1 MTLHD
6 PAAGHLSGGRDL
18 AAAEAALRSL
28 RHPRVADLTDDDGP
42 RPVLPLADEAWFYE
56 MLLVRFASLCPDD
69 TQGWR
74 DRLDVLLDEACAL
87 PAGGSWHVGDAFAQ
101 GADAEGADLL
111 GAAMLAH
118 LLRVRRPDAAAAERF
133 VGQALEGCAR
143 SLPAA
148 DRLSPLYALCLAH
161 NLDEMGEHAM
171 ARALPVPVTA
181 DEAAAGLTGPVRLL
195 TQAYFH
201 THAVLFAFG
210 TFRRTT
216 ADPRQLRRNLHFLRT
231 HAPTFE
237 RYGWADL
244 CAESALCLSLCGARD
259 EDFHRL
265 VATLRRLQRPEGDWN
280 HPRIDARQAR
290 HSTMLAALALL
301 ESARASAAAPHAV
314 VTAERG

>member
-1 MTLHD
+1 MTLRE
-6 PAAGHLSGGRDL
+6 PAAGRAPGARDL
-18 AAAEAALRSL
+18 AAASAALRSL
-28 RHPRVADLTDDDGP
+28 RRSRTVGRTDDGP
-42 RPVLPLADEAWFYE
+42 LPVLPLADEAWFYE
-56 MLLVRFASLCPDD
+56 MLLVRFASLCPED

-74 DRLDVLLDEACAL
+74 DRRDVLLDDACAL
-87 PAGGSWHVGDAFAQ
+87 PADASRGVGEAAAH
-101 GADAEGADLL
+101 GADTWGADLL

-118 LLRVRRPDAAAAERF
+118 LLRVRRPGEAAAEWF
-133 VGQALEGCAR
+133 VGQALEACAR

-148 DRLSPLYALCLAH
+148 DRLSPLDALCLAY

-181 DEAAAGLTGPVRLL
+181 DEAAAGLTGPERLL

-210 TFRRTT
+210 TFRRTE
-216 ADPRQLRRNLHFLRT
+216 ADARPLRRNLRFLRR

-265 VATLRRLQRPEGDWN
+265 VTTLLRLQRPQGDWN

-301 ESARASAAAPHAV
+301 ESARASAAAPDAV
-314 VTAERG
+314 ATAERG